1 MYLNQMLTLFLPPF
15 LMIWGGLLILLVI
28 HVGWVNAKG
37 KVWDWPLALYCVAI
51 TDPKTRNDFW
61 HLVVNALIIAIFAV
75 MILYV
80 LGKLHHA

>member
-1 MYLNQMLTLFLPPF
+1 MYLHQMLTVFLPPF
-15 LMIWGGLLILLVI
+15 LLIWGVLMVALVI
-28 HVGWVNAKG
+28 HVGWVNAKL

-51 TDPKTRNDFW
+51 SDRKTRNDFW
-61 HLVVNALIIAIFAV
+61 HLVVNAFIIAVFAV